1 MAEIFLGRHRS
12 VLFDLDGT
20 LVDTAPD
27 MARVLAD
34 MLHAHGYPELP
45 YDKTRSVVS
54 NGSLGLIQLGFPD
67 ADSERQRSLQQEYL
81 DRYEQ
86 EVCRDSAVFPGLLD
100 LIGRLERQRRPWGI
114 VTNKPARM
122 TEPLLTDL
130 GLAERTAC
138 AISGDT
144 LPQRKPDPAPLLYAC
159 RLAGVEPDRALYIG
173 DAERDI
179 AAGRAAGMA
188 TIAAAYGYITDDDDP
203 ARWEAD
209 AIAADTDQLT
219 ELVAR
224 ALNLPPHE

>member
-1 MAEIFLGRHRS
+1 MTEAFCGQHQS

-20 LVDTAPD
+20 LIDTAPD

-34 MLHAHGYPELP
+34 MLRAHGYPELP
-45 YDKTRSVVS
+45 YDKARSVVS

-67 ADSERQRSLQQEYL
+67 ADSARQRNLQQEYL

-86 EVCRDSAVFPGLLD
+86 EVCRDSMVFPGLLE
-100 LIGRLERQRRPWGI
+100 LIGRLEELKRPWGI

-122 TEPLLTDL
+122 TDPLLAEL
-130 GLAERTAC
+130 GLSERTAC

-144 LPQRKPDPAPLLYAC
+144 LPERKPDPTPLLYAC
-159 RLAGVEPDRALYIG
+159 ELAGVEPSRALYVG

-203 ARWEAD
+203 SRWNAD
-209 AIAADTDQLT
+209 AIAADTHQLT
-219 ELVAR
+219 ELVAK
-224 ALNLPPHE
+224 AVNLPPDE